1 MNEELEKKNEATEP
15 EELPKEPTAA
25 PEEKS
30 RKEEKKEASKK
41 EHARLPTAAASLQRV
56 RVKSRKELAELKE
69 QAAAQTDRYLRMMA
83 EYDNFRKRAANEKD
97 GIYSNACADVLKE
110 ILPVIDALEMAVKFG
125 GEGEQILKG
134 VEMTIAKFKEALD
147 KLGVTEIEAKTFDPN
162 FHNAVM
168 HVEDENFKENEIAE
182 VFQKGYKKGD
192 KIIRY
197 AMVKVAN

>member
-1 MNEELEKKNEATEP
+1 MNEELEKKNDATEP

-41 EHARLPTAAASLQRV
+41 EYARLHKEAESLQRELE
-56 RVKSRKELAELKE
+56 KSRKELEELKK
-69 QAAAQTDRYLRMMA
+69 QAAEQNDRYLRMMA
-83 EYDNFRKRAANEKD
+83 EYDNFRKRAASEKD
-97 GIYSNACADVLKE
+97 GIYGNACADVLKE

-168 HVEDENFKENEIAE
+168 HVEDENFKENEITE

>member
-15 EELPKEPTAA
+15 ETLPEEPIAA
-25 PEEKS
+25 PEEKN
-30 RKEEKKEASKK
+30 RKEERREGSKK
-41 EHARLPTAAASLQRV
+41 DYAKLHKEVESLQRELA
-56 RVKSRKELAELKE
+56 KSRKEQEELKE
-69 QAAAQTDRYLRMMA
+69 QAVSQNDRYLRMMA

-97 GIYSNACADVLKE
+97 GIYSNACTDVLKE

-134 VEMTIAKFKEALD
+134 VEMTIAKFKEALE

-168 HVEDENFKENEIAE
+168 HVEDENFGENEITE

>member
-41 EHARLPTAAASLQRV
+41 DYARLHKEAESLQRELE
-56 RVKSRKELAELKE
+56 KSRKELEELRE
-69 QAAAQTDRYLRMMA
+69 QAAAQNDRYLRMMA

>member
-1 MNEELEKKNEATEP
+1 MEKTNEAPEP

-41 EHARLPTAAASLQRV
+41 EYARLHKEAESLQRELE
-56 RVKSRKELAELKE
+56 KSRKELEELKE
-69 QAAAQTDRYLRMMA
+69 QAAAQNDRYLRMMA
-83 EYDNFRKRAANEKD
+83 EYDNFRKRAENEKD
-97 GIYSNACADVLKE
+97 GLYCNACPDVLKE

>member
-41 EHARLPTAAASLQRV
+41 DYARLHKEAESLQRELE
-56 RVKSRKELAELKE
+56 KSRKELEELKE
-69 QAAAQTDRYLRMMA
+69 QAVAQNDRYLRMMA

-134 VEMTIAKFKEALD
+134 VERKRWTNWA
-147 KLGVTEIEAKTFDPN
+147 
-162 FHNAVM
+162 
-168 HVEDENFKENEIAE
+168 
-182 VFQKGYKKGD
+182 
-192 KIIRY
+192 
-197 AMVKVAN
+197 

>member
-41 EHARLPTAAASLQRV
+41 EYARLHKEAESLQREME
-56 RVKSRKELAELKE
+56 KSRKELEELKE
-69 QAAAQTDRYLRMMA
+69 QAAAQNDRYLRMMA

-125 GEGEQILKG
+125 GEGGQILKG

-168 HVEDENFKENEIAE
+168 HVEDENFKENEIVE

>member
-1 MNEELEKKNEATEP
+1 MNEELEKKNEVTEP
-15 EELPKEPTAA
+15 ETLPEEPIAA
-25 PEEKS
+25 PEEKN
-30 RKEEKKEASKK
+30 RKEERREGSKK
-41 EHARLPTAAASLQRV
+41 DYAKLHKEVESLQRELA
-56 RVKSRKELAELKE
+56 KSRKEQEELKE
-69 QAAAQTDRYLRMMA
+69 QAVAQNDRYLRMMA

-97 GIYSNACADVLKE
+97 GIYSSACTDVLKE

-134 VEMTIAKFKEALD
+134 VEMTIAKFKEALE

-168 HVEDENFKENEIAE
+168 HVEDENFGENEITE

>member
-41 EHARLPTAAASLQRV
+41 DYARLHKEAESLQRELE
-56 RVKSRKELAELKE
+56 KSRKELEELKE
-69 QAAAQTDRYLRMMA
+69 QAAAQNDRYLRMMA

-168 HVEDENFKENEIAE
+168 HVEDENLKENEIAE

>member
-30 RKEEKKEASKK
+30 RKEEKKEVSQK
-41 EHARLPTAAASLQRV
+41 EYARLHKEAESIQRELE
-56 RVKSRKELAELKE
+56 KSRKELEELKE
-69 QAAAQTDRYLRMMA
+69 QAAAQNDRYLRMMA

>member
-41 EHARLPTAAASLQRV
+41 EYARLHKEAESLQRELE
-56 RVKSRKELAELKE
+56 KNRKEREELKE
-69 QAAAQTDRYLRMMA
+69 QAAAQNDRYLRMMA

>member
-41 EHARLPTAAASLQRV
+41 EYARLHKEAESLQRELE
-56 RVKSRKELAELKE
+56 KNRKELEELKE
-69 QAAAQTDRYLRMMA
+69 QAAAQNDRYLRMMA

-110 ILPVIDALEMAVKFG
+110 ILPVIDALEMAVKLG
-125 GEGEQILKG
+125 GEG